1 LIAFTLYAVGYRP
14 LFAFVATGHPQ
25 NEPVTGII
33 VSHLRGA
40 VQSAWAF
47 EFGMNGGRSSKL
59 SVPAAL
65 AESIQGVKAV

>member
-40 VQSAWAF
+40 VQCTQLSELESDPVAGQLSA
-47 EFGMNGGRSSKL
+47 L
-59 SVPAAL
+59 SP
-65 AESIQGVKAV
+65 